1 MVGWE
6 EGETKF
12 NGLKHTR
19 THRKPKFNTINII
32 HKCGVIIIST
42 DALKRTGFPPHCA
55 VCTLRIYKRNHLK
68 KMEMLPTVNDTT
80 FFDQN
85 L

>member
-1 MVGWE
+1 MTCLISDTMAVWE
-6 EGETKF
+6 GGETKF

-55 VCTLRIYKRNHLK
+55 LSGSTKENI
-68 KMEMLPTVNDTT
+68 
-80 FFDQN
+80 
-85 L
+85 